1 MFLPND
7 VIEYLDAPGRPLRI
21 LWIDPAGA
29 QAYAYALGIPGA
41 LPRPVSLRDLYAAV
55 RERRA
60 RLLRPDPWR
69 AVSPAGAPSDSQRRR
84 QLKAWNVVRTLHQD
98 LPALYLPRERAA
110 MVAACSAAHG
120 IAPANIMRYL
130 RRYWERGQTTDALLP
145 DYANSGARGKTRM
158 TSAGVKRGRP
168 RKDAAPG
175 ANIDDAL
182 RALFR
187 DAVARYA
194 ATHRRFSPAAAY
206 RQMLADHFVDA
217 APGAIPSYGQ
227 FSYWIV
233 RDGLLP
239 PAAVR

>member
-7 VIEYLDAPGRPLRI
+7 VIEYLDAPARPLRI
-21 LWIDPAGA
+21 LWIDPAGTE
-29 QAYAYALGIPGA
+29 AYLYALGIPGA
-41 LPRPVSLRDLYAAV
+41 VPRPASLGDLYAAV

-69 AVSPAGAPSDSQRRR
+69 AVSYAGAPSDSQRRR
-84 QLKAWNVVRTLHQD
+84 QLKAWNVVRMLHQD

-130 RRYWERGQTTDALLP
+130 RRYWERGQIFDALLP
-145 DYANSGARGKTRM
+145 DYANSGARGKTREA
-158 TSAGVKRGRP
+158 SAGVKRGRP

-175 ANIDDAL
+175 ASIDDAL
-182 RALFR
+182 RAMFR

-194 ATHRRFSPAAAY
+194 ATHRQFSPAAAY

>member
-29 QAYAYALGIPGA
+29 QAYIYALGIPGA
-41 LPRPVSLRDLYAAV
+41 LPRPASLRVLYAAL
-55 RERRA
+55 RERRT

-98 LPALYLPRERAA
+98 LPALYLSRERAA
-110 MVAACSAAHG
+110 MVAACSAAQG

-130 RRYWERGQTTDALLP
+130 RRYWERGQTLDALLP
-145 DYANSGARGKTRM
+145 DYANSGARGKTREAR
-158 TSAGVKRGRP
+158 AGVKRGRP
-168 RKDAAPG
+168 RKGAGPG

-187 DAVARYA
+187 EAVARYA
-194 ATHRRFSPAAAY
+194 GTHRRFSPAAAY
-206 RQMLADHFVDA
+206 RQMLAEHFADA

-239 PAAVR
+239 SA